1 MGATQHNGLY
11 KADNFIYFQKLRLQT
26 ETKMKS
32 GIEMGAGMEQ
42 QEKNEIR
49 LELPEKVRQIIEQIQ
64 KHGFEAYAVGGC
76 VRDSLL
82 GRTPDDWDITTSAK
96 PQEVK
101 AIFPRTIDTGIEHG
115 TVTVMMGKEGFEV
128 TTYRIDGAYLDG
140 RHPESVEFSSNL
152 VEDLKRR
159 DFTINAMAYNEQ
171 QGLVDVFEGIEDMQR
186 KVIRCVGNPKERFG
200 EDALR
205 MMRAIRFSA
214 QLGFEIEEETY
225 RAVEELAPTLEKVSM
240 ERIQVELV
248 KTLLS
253 AHPDYV
259 RFYQETGLFCDVLP
273 QADVILS
280 GKFKNPTLK
289 LLTHAKNT
297 SVLRYAALFHHA
309 GPDTAKEALKRL
321 KLDNY
326 TVNTVSKLLLYT
338 QKSIEENEPA
348 VREAT
353 YTYGKEM
360 MPLIFAHQHALLDTT
375 EELVGIGMTT
385 KRRHLETV
393 ERMYEDIIKRGDCIS
408 IKDLDITGNDL
419 MEYGLTG
426 TQIGKTLKD
435 LLHIV
440 LENPKLNEKETLV
453 AMIEHLD
460 L

>member
-1 MGATQHNGLY
+1 M
-11 KADNFIYFQKLRLQT
+11 
-26 ETKMKS
+26 
-32 GIEMGAGMEQ
+32 
-42 QEKNEIR
+42 
-49 LELPEKVRQIIEQIQ
+49 
-64 KHGFEAYAVGGC
+64 
-76 VRDSLL
+76 
-82 GRTPDDWDITTSAK
+82 
-96 PQEVK
+96 
-101 AIFPRTIDTGIEHG
+101 
-115 TVTVMMGKEGFEV
+115 
-128 TTYRIDGAYLDG
+128 
-140 RHPESVEFSSNL
+140 
-152 VEDLKRR
+152 
-159 DFTINAMAYNEQ
+159 
-171 QGLVDVFEGIEDMQR
+171 
-186 KVIRCVGNPKERFG
+186 
-200 EDALR
+200 
-205 MMRAIRFSA
+205 
-214 QLGFEIEEETY
+214 
-225 RAVEELAPTLEKVSM
+225 
-240 ERIQVELV
+240 
-248 KTLLS
+248 
-253 AHPDYV
+253 
-259 RFYQETGLFCDVLP
+259 
-273 QADVILS
+273 
-280 GKFKNPTLK
+280 
-289 LLTHAKNT
+289 
-297 SVLRYAALFHHA
+297 LRYAALFYHA

-375 EELVGIGMTT
+375 EELGGIGMTT

>member
-1 MGATQHNGLY
+1 
-11 KADNFIYFQKLRLQT
+11 
-26 ETKMKS
+26 MKS

-214 QLGFEIEEETY
+214 QLGFEIEEET
-225 RAVEELAPTLEKVSM
+225 
-240 ERIQVELV
+240 
-248 KTLLS
+248 
-253 AHPDYV
+253 
-259 RFYQETGLFCDVLP
+259 
-273 QADVILS
+273 
-280 GKFKNPTLK
+280 LK
-289 LLTHAKNT
+289 
-297 SVLRYAALFHHA
+297 
-309 GPDTAKEALKRL
+309 
-321 KLDNY
+321 
-326 TVNTVSKLLLYT
+326 
-338 QKSIEENEPA
+338 EEN
-348 VREAT
+348 
-353 YTYGKEM
+353 
-360 MPLIFAHQHALLDTT
+360 LIVKQEKKDNK
-375 EELVGIGMTT
+375 GIYAIAG
-385 KRRHLETV
+385 V
-393 ERMYEDIIKRGDCIS
+393 AAIVV
-408 IKDLDITGNDL
+408 
-419 MEYGLTG
+419 
-426 TQIGKTLKD
+426 IGGVIA
-435 LLHIV
+435 IV
-440 LENPKLNEKETLV
+440 KSKKK
-453 AMIEHLD
+453 
-460 L
+460 

>member
-1 MGATQHNGLY
+1 
-11 KADNFIYFQKLRLQT
+11 
-26 ETKMKS
+26 
-32 GIEMGAGMEQ
+32 MEQ

-280 GKFKNPTLK
+280 GKFK
-289 LLTHAKNT
+289 
-297 SVLRYAALFHHA
+297 
-309 GPDTAKEALKRL
+309 
-321 KLDNY
+321 
-326 TVNTVSKLLLYT
+326 
-338 QKSIEENEPA
+338 I
-348 VREAT
+348 
-353 YTYGKEM
+353 
-360 MPLIFAHQHALLDTT
+360 
-375 EELVGIGMTT
+375 
-385 KRRHLETV
+385 RR
-393 ERMYEDIIKRGDCIS
+393 
-408 IKDLDITGNDL
+408 
-419 MEYGLTG
+419 
-426 TQIGKTLKD
+426 
-435 LLHIV
+435 
-440 LENPKLNEKETLV
+440 
-453 AMIEHLD
+453 
-460 L
+460 